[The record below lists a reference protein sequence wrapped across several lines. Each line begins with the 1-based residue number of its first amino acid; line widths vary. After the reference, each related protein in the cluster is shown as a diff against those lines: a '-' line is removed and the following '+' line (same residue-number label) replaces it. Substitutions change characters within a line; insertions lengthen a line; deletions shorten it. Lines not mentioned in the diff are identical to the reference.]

1 MIVESTTIDRLRGSY
16 ASCFGCGLDNL
27 HGLQLDGFE
36 RDGDRVTTVVEIPE
50 RFCGF
55 EGVVHGGVVATTLDE
70 ISAWAAM
77 LTEGV
82 FVFTARLDISYRRKV
97 PASERLELRAVVR
110 ERRSRRLA
118 IEAELCADDVT
129 LASSEG
135 LFVVAGAIDDLID

>member
-97 PASERLELRAVVR
+97 PALERLDCAPSCENVGAVGWRSTPSYVPMTSHWPLPKGYSSWPVR
-110 ERRSRRLA
+110 ST
-118 IEAELCADDVT
+118 I
-129 LASSEG
+129 
-135 LFVVAGAIDDLID
+135 